1 MVCGFI
7 LSMSAS
13 SIHFA
18 RWRWN
23 RARSL
28 KGAFNCQSVAMA
40 ARDSNSAALL
50 KHSGTVVMGIGLAF
64 PGYTINGRQGDG
76 WAAPIT
82 SAGASRL
89 SGHVAC
95 RVLDFGVFT
104 VTRGEPG
111 ANVRQSHRA
120 DGAARADS
128 GYCGGHHAGRHIKS
142 EH

>member
-1 MVCGFI
+1 M
-7 LSMSAS
+7 LSMFVS
-13 SIHFA
+13 SICFA
-18 RWRWN
+18 NWRWN

-28 KGAFNCQSVAMA
+28 KVAFNCQSVAMA

-64 PGYTINGRQGDG
+64 PGYASNGRQGDG

-89 SGHVAC
+89 SGHGAC

-104 VTRGEPG
+104 LHAICIRLNAESRTRC
-111 ANVRQSHRA
+111 AISLA
-120 DGAARADS
+120 
-128 GYCGGHHAGRHIKS
+128 AGRKTVKR
-142 EH
+142 